1 MNQNIKG
8 LSMNNVSYNRNFKT
22 GNDQRINH
30 RSFVLNGVASA
41 QMALRLGYALGTVF
55 VLCASNTYAAV
66 IDNSAKTLEQ
76 QQAAQTNVATLPAIT
91 VKAEQDDTYAGGQVA
106 TSSNVGFLG
115 SKKFLDTPFNTISYT
130 DKYIED
136 KQAKDIT
143 EVIAAT
149 DPSIY
154 TNGASGGWSENYYI
168 RGYAS
173 STNDMSM
180 NGLFGITPFYR
191 TSPEM
196 FGRVEVLKG
205 PSALLNGMPPAGSVG
220 GTVNLVTKYA
230 ADEPFARLTTTY
242 MSDAQF
248 GGHVDVGRR
257 FGENKEFGVRING
270 MYRDGDAAVN
280 DQSKESRLFSLGLD
294 WQGEK
299 ARVFV
304 DAYDALDHVDGVT
317 RGVNV
322 STAVGI
328 PKPPKADTLL
338 SPDWG
343 SVETKDKGAMIRG
356 EYDFS
361 DQLMAYAAYGQSTTE
376 YKYNGASAGTITSST
391 GTLSSTLG
399 QLAFDVDK
407 KSADA
412 GFKGKFET
420 GSVKHQWVAN
430 ATYYNHTQDD
440 YGYRIIPGFS
450 DPVIT
455 NIYDPNPNWG
465 PKPDFTPPFLFHST
479 LSTSSFGL
487 ADTLSFAQDKVQ
499 LTLGLR
505 HQTVKATSSVNTLP
519 ENAKSAT
526 TPGVALLI
534 KATDKISVYA
544 NYIEGLTKGDQAP
557 ATASNPGEIFP
568 PQKTKQQELGLKV
581 DLGTFAHTLSAF
593 EITKPSSYLDPSK
606 LVNNLP
612 TFVSDGEQRNRGI
625 EWSFFGSPIEHVR
638 LMGGFTYLD
647 PELTKTKSGGNDGHT
662 AVAVPKNQ
670 AKLGAEWDTQVAQ
683 GTLTLSGNINAVS
696 KQYINAENTLS
707 VPGRTLLDVGA
718 RYSTKVEDHPVTFRA
733 NIYNL
738 TNKAY
743 WAQPQLT
750 NLALGA
756 PRTYMLSVSYDF

>member
-1 MNQNIKG
+1 MNKYIAKDKVKKIECAAHKKSSFM
-8 LSMNNVSYNRNFKT
+8 LNRIT
-22 GNDQRINH
+22 
-30 RSFVLNGVASA
+30 SA
-41 QMALRLGYALGTVF
+41 RTALLFGSALGTLFICVPS
-55 VLCASNTYAAV
+55 AYAETVSDVSQNETQERTTAT
-66 IDNSAKTLEQ
+66 DGL
-76 QQAAQTNVATLPAIT
+76 TLPVIRLRAENGT
-91 VKAEQDDTYAGGQVA
+91 VYAGGQVA
-106 TSSNVGFLG
+106 TSSNIGFLG

-143 EVIAAT
+143 EVIAST

-168 RGYAS
+168 RGFAA

-196 FGRVEVLKG
+196 FSRVEVLKG

-220 GTVNLVTKYA
+220 GAVNLVTKYA
-230 ADEPFARLTTTY
+230 ADEPLARLTATY

-248 GGHVDVGRR
+248 GGHVDLGRR

-280 DQSKESRLFSLGLD
+280 DQAKENRLFSLGLD

-299 ARVFV
+299 ARIFV
-304 DAYDALDHVDGVT
+304 DAYDALDHVDGVI
-317 RGVNV
+317 RGVNA

-343 SVETKDKGAMIRG
+343 FVETKDKGAMIRG

-361 DQLMAYAAYGQSTTE
+361 DQLTAYAVYGQSKTE
-376 YKYNGASAGTITSST
+376 YKYNGAIVGTITDSI
-391 GTLSSTLG
+391 GTLNTALG
-399 QLAFDVDK
+399 QLAFQVDK

-420 GSVKHQWVAN
+420 GPVKHQWVAN
-430 ATYYNHTQDD
+430 ATYYNHEQDD
-440 YGYRIIPGFS
+440 YGYRSTPGFG
-450 DPVIT
+450 PIIT

-465 PKPDFTPPFLFHST
+465 PEPPFTSPFLYHTT
-479 LSTSSFGL
+479 LSISSIGL

-505 HQTVKATSSVNTLP
+505 QQTVKATNSVNTLP
-519 ENAKSAT
+519 ENGKTAT
-526 TPGVALLI
+526 TPGAALLI

-544 NYIEGLTKGDQAP
+544 NYIEGLTRGEQASA
-557 ATASNPGEIFP
+557 ATSNAGVIFP
-568 PQKTKQQELGLKV
+568 PQKTKQKELGLKA

-593 EITKPSSYLDPSK
+593 EITKPSSYSDASQ
-606 LVNNLP
+606 LVNDLP
-612 TFVSDGEQRNRGI
+612 TFVSDGEQRNRGV

-647 PELTKTKSGGNDGHT
+647 PELTNTQNGTNDGHT
-662 AVAVPKNQ
+662 AIALPKRQ
-670 AKLGAEWDTQVAQ
+670 AKLGVEWDTQVAP

-696 KQYINAENTLS
+696 RQYINAENTLS

-718 RYSTKVEDHPVTFRA
+718 RYSTKVANHPVTFRA

-756 PRTYMLSVSYDF
+756 PRTYMLSASYDF